1 MSHRKFEAPRKGS
14 LGFLPRKRAKHHRGR
29 VRSFPKDD
37 PSKKP
42 HLTAFMGYKAGM
54 THVLRE
60 IERPG
65 SKLHKGETVEAVTII
80 ETPPVVVVGL
90 VGYLE
95 TPRGLKALTTVWSQH
110 LSEDVLRR
118 FYRNWLKI
126 KKSDRKPRAF
136 TKYAQKWAENAADI
150 QKAIKR
156 ITKYATVVRAIIHTQ
171 TSLLNFSQKKAHIM
185 EAQVNGGTVA
195 EKVAWVT
202 ERFEQQISIGEV
214 FTEGEMVDT
223 IAVNKGKGFQG
234 VTKRWGTRKL
244 QRKTRRGCRKV
255 ACIGAWHPAR
265 VRFSV
270 PRAGQMGYHHRTEIN
285 KRIYRIGK
293 ADDPK
298 NASTTNDITEKRIT
312 PLGGFPQYGVINHDF
327 LLLKGCILG
336 AKKRVITLRKTLLT
350 HWKRI
355 ATEEI
360 NLKFIDTSSKIGHGR
375 FQTAKEKQD
384 FYGPLFHKKR
394 AEAEAS

>member
-1 MSHRKFEAPRKGS
+1 
-14 LGFLPRKRAKHHRGR
+14 
-29 VRSFPKDD
+29 
-37 PSKKP
+37 
-42 HLTAFMGYKAGM
+42 MGYKAGM

-60 IERPG
+60 IDRVG
-65 SKLHKGETVEAVTII
+65 SKLHKGEKVEAVTIV
-80 ETPPVVVVGL
+80 ETPPVVIVGI
-90 VGYLE
+90 VGYME

-118 FYRNWLKI
+118 FYKNWLKS

-136 TKYAQKWAENAADI
+136 TKYAQKWQENSQDI

-156 ITKYATVVRAIIHTQ
+156 ISKYAAVVRAIIHTQ

-185 EAQVNGGTVA
+185 EVQINGGTVA
-195 EKVAWVT
+195 EKVAWAT
-202 ERFEQQISIGEV
+202 ERFEQQISVHDV
-214 FTEGEMVDT
+214 FTEGEMIDT
-223 IAVNKGKGFQG
+223 IGVNKGKGFAG

-265 VRFSV
+265 VRFQV
-270 PRAGQMGYHHRTEIN
+270 PRAGQMGYHHRTETN

-298 NASTTNDITEKRIT
+298 SASTTNDITEKKIT
-312 PLGGFPQYGVINHDF
+312 PMGGFPHYGVVNSDF
-327 LLLKGCILG
+327 LMLKGCILG
-336 AKKRVITLRKTLLT
+336 AKKRVITLRKSLLT
-350 HWKRI
+350 QFKRI
-355 ATEEI
+355 ANEEI
-360 NLKFIDTSSKIGHGR
+360 SLKFIDTSSKLGHGR
-375 FQTAKEKQD
+375 FQTAQEKQE